1 MELGQA
7 VYELELLLNDS
18 LPASERG
25 THAVR
30 VHLWAPA
37 YGGIRI
43 AEVDVSAC
51 LTAEAKGKGI
61 IAAGSSYFRRD
72 AIEDPCHRTAQLFL
86 AMEEFLVMK
95 AFGTDT
101 GDDLAPIVA
110 IIIDRWTE
118 TPAPGPAAAATT
130 GIAGDRCCHGNE
142 CGRLGCEDCQQ

>member
-7 VYELELLLNDS
+7 VYELELLLNDA

-25 THAVR
+25 TRAVR

-43 AEVDVSAC
+43 AEIDVSVC
-51 LTAEAKGKGI
+51 LTAEAKASGI

-72 AIEDPCHRTAQLFL
+72 AIEDTCHRTAQLFL

-110 IIIDRWTE
+110 IIIDRWMR
-118 TPAPGPAAAATT
+118 PIAQKSGV
-130 GIAGDRCCHGNE
+130 AGDHCSSGNE